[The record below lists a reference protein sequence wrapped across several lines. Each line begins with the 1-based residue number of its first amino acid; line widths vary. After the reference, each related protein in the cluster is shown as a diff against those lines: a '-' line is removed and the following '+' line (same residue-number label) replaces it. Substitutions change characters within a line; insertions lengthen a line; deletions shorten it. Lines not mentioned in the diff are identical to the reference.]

1 MRGLRSASR
10 LARVA
15 VLVALLAGCAEAPVI
30 DPPARAPAPAPAP
43 PPARVGDRGAEPP
56 AGSYAVLATRDV
68 GVWSMVGGGELV
80 AVFPARQPWGDAVAF
95 LLLRRGADR
104 DGRSWYQVLLP
115 RRPNGSSGWVRADH
129 VRLVPVAYRVEVD
142 LSRRELRLLHN
153 GRLAGRFTVVVGAPG
168 TPTPTG
174 SFFLTAKL
182 QPPRIS
188 PVFGSWAL
196 ALSAWSSVLDQF
208 GTGDGQIA
216 LHGTR
221 DPAGLGRALSHGC
234 VRLHDRSVTMLAGL
248 LPLGTPVTIRP

>member
-1 MRGLRSASR
+1 VRVSRPASV

-15 VLVALLAGCAEAPVI
+15 VLVILLTGCAEV
-30 DPPARAPAPAPAP
+30 PATDRPAPAPPSVPAP
-43 PPARVGDRGAEPP
+43 PPARGGDRRAEP
-56 AGSYAVLATRDV
+56 AADSYAVLATRDV
-68 GVWSMVGGGELV
+68 GAWSRLGGGELV
-80 AVFPARQPWGDAVAF
+80 AVFPARQPWGDESAF
-95 LLLRRGADR
+95 LLLRHGADR

-115 RRPNGSSGWVRADH
+115 RGPNGSSGWVRADH
-129 VRLVPVAYRVEVD
+129 VRLVPLAYRVDVD
-142 LSRRELRLLHN
+142 LSRRELRLLRY

-196 ALSAWSSVLDQF
+196 ALSAWSSVLDQA

-221 DPAGLGRALSHGC
+221 DPAGLGQALSHGC
-234 VRLHDRSVTMLAGL
+234 VRLHDRSVTMLASL